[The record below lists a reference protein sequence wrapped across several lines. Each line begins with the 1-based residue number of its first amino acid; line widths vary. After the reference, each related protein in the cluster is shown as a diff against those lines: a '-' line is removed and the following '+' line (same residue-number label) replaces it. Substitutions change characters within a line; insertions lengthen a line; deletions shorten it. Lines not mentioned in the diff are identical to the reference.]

1 MSDHTS
7 RRAFLAGA
15 GAVGALAAV
24 APSLLTGPA
33 SAAAAAVKV
42 YVAGDSTAS
51 TYGKSAAP
59 RTGWGQAL
67 PVFFTSGVTVVNHAK
82 SGASSKSFVDSGL
95 LTPILNAITAGDLL
109 LISFGH
115 NDEKAEDPARYTIP
129 ATTYKTYLSR
139 FVDGA
144 RAKGATPVLVTPV
157 ERRRFDSAGVAQ
169 SSHGAYPGAMK
180 ELAAA
185 RQVPCIDLTA
195 LSLVLWNK
203 LGVNDTRKCFLFLAA
218 GQSPNYPDGI
228 EDNTHF
234 RAHGAIEVARLV
246 ATQLKNQGLRPG
258 GDFQR
263 LTSNVADSLIVWP

>member
-1 MSDHTS
+1 VSNPTT
-7 RRAFLAGA
+7 RRAFLTGA
-15 GAVGALAAV
+15 GAAGALAIV
-24 APSLLTGPA
+24 APTYLASTA
-33 SAAAAAVKV
+33 SAATAVKV

-51 TYGKSAAP
+51 TYTKAYSP

-67 PVFFTSGVTVVNHAK
+67 PVFLTSAATVVNHAK

-95 LTPILNAITAGDLL
+95 LTPILSSIKSGDFL

-115 NDEKAEDPARYTIP
+115 NDEKSDDPARYTVP
-129 ATTYKTYLSR
+129 ATTYKTYLSK
-139 FVDGA
+139 FIDGA
-144 RAKGATPVLVTPV
+144 KAKGATPVLVTPV

-169 SSHGAYPGAMK
+169 PSHGAYPAAMR

-185 RQVPCIDLTA
+185 KGVKLVDLQA
-195 LSLVLWNK
+195 LSLALWNK

-218 GQSPNYPDGI
+218 GQSANYPSGV

-246 ATQLKNQGLRPG
+246 ATSLSGQKILPAA
-258 GDFQR
+258 DFQK
-263 LTSNVADSLIVWP
+263 LTSNIADSAIVWP